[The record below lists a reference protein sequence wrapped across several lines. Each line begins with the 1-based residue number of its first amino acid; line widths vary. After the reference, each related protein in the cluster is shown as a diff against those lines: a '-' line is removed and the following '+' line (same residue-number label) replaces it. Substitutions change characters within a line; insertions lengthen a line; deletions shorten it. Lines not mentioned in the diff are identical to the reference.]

1 VGFSSKG
8 ANDAGAKQNKTI
20 TTYAVRKP
28 LIKLGVTP
36 RKLLAILNDDGS
48 DVRRNETADFENNK
62 QVGSTRVKCSDS
74 CDFFVAKV
82 CELSPLGGVSTCA
95 QVYLTRHLVRP
106 TFFCNA
112 VKSFG
117 IKENKTT
124 NLNLARC
131 KESRI
136 AVCTTCKSVH

>member
-1 VGFSSKG
+1 MGFSSKG

-82 CELSPLGGVSTCA
+82 CELSPLGGVSKKNTLGA
-95 QVYLTRHLVRP
+95 ATVVVLVRVNMRTGLLDSP
-106 TFFCNA
+106 PRPAYIF
-112 VKSFG
+112 
-117 IKENKTT
+117 
-124 NLNLARC
+124 L
-131 KESRI
+131 
-136 AVCTTCKSVH
+136 